1 VWTRDASD
9 GVQEELNLT
18 VAEGQLGNFQ
28 ELRVFKEVTLQHAR
42 LDHLLKEL
50 PTTLFKEASCG
61 FFGLGWFEDASVGLF
76 AHLCRGQHLCGKLAW
91 ARHST

>member
-18 VAEGQLGNFQ
+18 EGQFRNFLK
-28 ELRVFKEVTLQHAR
+28 LRVFKEVASQHAR

-50 PTTLFKEASCG
+50 PTSTLFKEASCG

-76 AHLCRGQHLCGKLAW
+76 AHLCRGQHLGGKLAW
-91 ARHST
+91 ARHSTQ